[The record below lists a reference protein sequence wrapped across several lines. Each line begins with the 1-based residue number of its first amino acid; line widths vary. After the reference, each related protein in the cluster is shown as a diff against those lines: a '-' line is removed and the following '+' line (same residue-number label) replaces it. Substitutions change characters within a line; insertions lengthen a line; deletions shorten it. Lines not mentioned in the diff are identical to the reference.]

1 LTATEQIN
9 NKNLDRYA
17 FVGELSLDGEIKPVR
32 GILPMVLSARDNG
45 VENIVLPIENADEA
59 AVVKDINVLPAKN
72 IRDVVN
78 HLNGAQEIKKHEVDI
93 QSIFNGSLDFDVDF
107 YYHSVKF
114 PALDKYGQ
122 NLFFQLSWR

>member
-1 LTATEQIN
+1 
-9 NKNLDRYA
+9 
-17 FVGELSLDGEIKPVR
+17 
-32 GILPMVLSARDNG
+32 MVLSARDNG

-107 YYHSVKF
+107 ADVKGQENVKELSKLR
-114 PALDKYGQ
+114 PAEDTTA
-122 NLFFQLSWR
+122 S